1 MFPHTQYEITVTF
14 TPTKTFKELTI
25 FDLGTKLQKKVLLKV
40 KKINKKYEACAS
52 KVKPKVLLDSD
63 AHEPKFQ

>member
-25 FDLGTKLQKKVLLKV
+25 FDLGTKLQKKSTAKGE
-40 KKINKKYEACAS
+40 KINKKYEACAL
-52 KVKPKVLLDSD
+52 KVKPIVL
-63 AHEPKFQ
+63 FT